1 MNARHAEDNAT
12 YPVAPHRKNAAA
24 AGANL
29 RERVGSR
36 RAGVGG

>member
-1 MNARHAEDNAT
+1 MNAGHAEDNAT
-12 YPVAPHRKNAAA
+12 YPVALHRKDAAS

-29 RERVGSR
+29 RERVGSI